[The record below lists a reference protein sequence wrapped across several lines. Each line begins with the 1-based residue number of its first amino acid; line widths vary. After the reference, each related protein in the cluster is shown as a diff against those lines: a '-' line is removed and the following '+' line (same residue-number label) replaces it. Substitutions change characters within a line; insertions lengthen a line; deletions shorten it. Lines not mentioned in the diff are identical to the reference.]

1 MFFGAGLP
9 QQVWKSFPYNRC
21 LSALSKANTFYTLYT
36 KQCSLWKGFGLTKAP
51 QQCKQSNKVDLFWLR
66 YQLVISETYV
76 ISAMGIILSI
86 AMLIANFRWLAQ
98 SGFLLWFVWTF
109 YTVLQDFS
117 YMSTVSCW
125 TRMTYIGWVLF
136 LTKNIN
142 LFSLAA
148 LACFIC

>member
-1 MFFGAGLP
+1 MCFGAGLP
-9 QQVWKSFPYNRC
+9 QQVWKSFPYNQC
-21 LSALSKANTFYTLYT
+21 LSALFKANTFYTLYI
-36 KQCSLWKGFGLTKAP
+36 KQCSLWKGFGLTKTP
-51 QQCKQSNKVDLFWLR
+51 QQSKQSNKVDLFWLR
-66 YQLVISETYV
+66 YQLVISETYE

-86 AMLIANFRWLAQ
+86 AMLIANFMWLAQ

-125 TRMTYIGWVLF
+125 TCMIYIGWGFF

-142 LFSLAA
+142 SLAA

>member
-1 MFFGAGLP
+1 MCFGAGLP
-9 QQVWKSFPYNRC
+9 QQVWKSFPYNQC
-21 LSALSKANTFYTLYT
+21 LSALLKANTFYTLYI
-36 KQCSLWKGFGLTKAP
+36 KQCSLWKGFGLTKTP

-66 YQLVISETYV
+66 YQLVISETYE

-86 AMLIANFRWLAQ
+86 AMPIANFRWLAQ
-98 SGFLLWFVWTF
+98 SGLLLFVWTF

-125 TRMTYIGWVLF
+125 TCMTYIGWVCFF

-142 LFSLAA
+142 LFLLAA
-148 LACFIC
+148 PACFIC